1 MASIFPISS
10 QLPPKYWKQVCFIS
24 HKKMKAKQSFMCN
37 YNVSLTISRFSFQ
50 AVPLTSPR
58 GIRNDIAEHQKDNHL
73 LVIKINKWE
82 RSIFGGTIMIVK
94 RIDDEPQSLFSF
106 IWSPHED
113 HLKFEGGSGEGSREQ
128 FGVFFF
134 SFSLFLFCIRSP
146 NFFSIFGENIVSPL
160 NWYTPFF
167 SSNWPNV

>member
-1 MASIFPISS
+1 
-10 QLPPKYWKQVCFIS
+10 
-24 HKKMKAKQSFMCN
+24 MKAKQSFMCN
-37 YNVSLTISRFSFQ
+37 YNVSLTISSFSFQ

-106 IWSPHED
+106 I
-113 HLKFEGGSGEGSREQ
+113 
-128 FGVFFF
+128 
-134 SFSLFLFCIRSP
+134 
-146 NFFSIFGENIVSPL
+146 
-160 NWYTPFF
+160 
-167 SSNWPNV
+167 